1 MTVWHK
7 GPPPSLGW
15 WPASDRRNAFV
26 LRWWNGKNWSTAVGA
41 WRTAEA
47 AGKAATTPT
56 RGGEIE
62 WRDRPDNWPERS
74 KT

>member
-15 WPASDRRNAFV
+15 WPASDRRNAFA
-26 LRWWNGKNWSTAVGA
+26 LRWWNGKNWSIGVAD
-41 WRTAEA
+41 WRNARE
-47 AGKAATTPT
+47 AGKCADAPA

-62 WRDRPDNWPERS
+62 WRDRPDDWPEHS